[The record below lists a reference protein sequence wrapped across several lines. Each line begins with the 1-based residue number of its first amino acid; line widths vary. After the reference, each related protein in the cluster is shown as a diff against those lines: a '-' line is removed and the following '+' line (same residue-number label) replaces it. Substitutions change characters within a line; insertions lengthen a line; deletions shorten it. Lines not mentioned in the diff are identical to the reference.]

1 MFETYGKKDS
11 YKWRV
16 LVISYLLMLVFAISL
31 QALPPIFSNIMKD
44 IPFSNSQA
52 GLLMSAYSILGIFIP
67 FLVAIFKNR
76 FDLKRMLIVALIVV
90 IIGLLGFSLSSSY
103 TLLLIFRLISGAGTA
118 ILIVISPLLIT
129 MFFDKKNI
137 GIAMGLFNT
146 AVPLGTVVSAN
157 LFGYLNL
164 YFDWKA
170 ITTGIV
176 VFAIVILAIVSFF
189 LVLPVNKRKDDSTS
203 FQLQFNM
210 GSSLWFVGIIWMIT
224 NGQLLAYTTFAP
236 KFFQLSGMSV
246 QKAGLLTSLIMLV
259 PIFLTPIVGIIID
272 KTNQKK
278 PFLLI
283 GSIIVGIS
291 FFSIVTS
298 GLTSFLWSIALGIGL
313 SLVPVCIF
321 SLVPEVV
328 KPEHTSM
335 GLAVITASSN
345 IGITIGPLILGS
357 VLDIT
362 SGNFVTGF
370 IVISTLSL
378 ISIFA
383 LFGIRIK
390 KQVS

>member
-1 MFETYGKKDS
+1 MFETYGKKHS
-11 YKWRV
+11 YKWII

-31 QALPPIFSNIMKD
+31 QALPPIFSNIIKD

-67 FLVAIFKNR
+67 FIVAIFQNK
-76 FDLKRMLIVALIVV
+76 FHIKKMLIFALIAV
-90 IIGLLGFSLSSSY
+90 IMGLVGFSLSSSY
-103 TLLLIFRLISGAGTA
+103 SLLLICRLLSGSGTA
-118 ILIVISPLLIT
+118 ILVVLSPLLIT

-157 LFGYLNL
+157 LFGYLGL
-164 YFDWKA
+164 FIDWKA
-170 ITTGIV
+170 IIIGIA
-176 VFAIVILAIVSFF
+176 VFTVVILAIVFFF
-189 LVLPVNKRKDDSTS
+189 LVLPKGKRNDESTS
-203 FQLQFNM
+203 FELQFNM
-210 GSSLWFVGIIWMIT
+210 GSGLWFIGVIWMIT
-224 NGQLLAYTTFAP
+224 NGQLLAYTTFGP
-236 KFFQLSGMSV
+236 QFFLLSGMST
-246 QKAGLLTSLIMLV
+246 QTSGLLTSMIMLV

-298 GLTSFLWSIALGIGL
+298 ILSLTFWSIALGVGL

-328 KPEHTSM
+328 KPEQTSM
-335 GLAVITASSN
+335 GLAVITAFSN
-345 IGITIGPLILGS
+345 IGITIGPLGLGS
-357 VLDIT
+357 ILDIT
-362 SGNFVTGF
+362 SGNFVMGF
-370 IVISTLSL
+370 IALSALSL
-378 ISIFA
+378 ISVFA
-383 LFGIRIK
+383 LFGIRTK
-390 KQVS
+390 KQAP